1 MADGNIYYYYGMCE
15 RGFSIGCQ
23 PKDGFV
29 ECMEDPNEEYWNIL
43 KYSRKLSDM
52 EKETYS
58 LDFLHRAGIGVGKT

>member
-1 MADGNIYYYYGMCE
+1 MMADGNIYYCYGMRE

-23 PKDGFV
+23 PKDGLV

-58 LDFLHRAGIGVGKT
+58 LDFLFRSGIGVR

>member
-1 MADGNIYYYYGMCE
+1 MNDGNVYYYYGMRE

-58 LDFLHRAGIGVGKT
+58 LEFLFRSGVGIQ